1 MLYIIGVG
9 PGDPRLITV
18 KGLDILRSV
27 NVVAGW
33 GSVLDR
39 FSEYLINK
47 KVIKLSYKDETEGLR
62 ELIANAVNDDAALL
76 MHGDPSV
83 SESQLMAKVTRLCR
97 EYGVTY
103 EVVPGVS
110 SVNAILGMLGI
121 DLDSS
126 VLVSLHVRGSLDDR
140 LEELKTI
147 LRVLRRYIIVL
158 PPPPYPHGPQ
168 LIAKALLDLDCDPET
183 TIIERATYNNQRIT
197 RTRASYILSLSNEFS
212 DLTIMVIP
220 PCDRD

>member
-158 PPPPYPHGPQ
+158 PPPYPHGPQ